1 MERWGW
7 PVATLWA
14 LVTGGTM
21 LATEER
27 RIMGKARGRPKR
39 SERDDV
45 TVKVDRTLVGKAKLI
60 ATHRG
65 IPVAEL
71 LTELLRAPLDKA
83 YAQMLRD
90 LEASQGKEP
99 GK

>member
-1 MERWGW
+1 M
-7 PVATLWA
+7 VTATGRA
-14 LVTGGTM
+14 M
-21 LATEER
+21 A
-27 RIMGKARGRPKR
+27 KGRPKR

-65 IPVAEL
+65 ISVAEL
-71 LTELLRAPLDKA
+71 LTEMLLAPVDRA

-90 LEASQGKEP
+90 LEVK
-99 GK
+99 

>member
-1 MERWGW
+1 MVTTMEH
-7 PVATLWA
+7 PAMA
-14 LVTGGTM
+14 
-21 LATEER
+21 
-27 RIMGKARGRPKR
+27 KAKGRPKR

-60 ATHRG
+60 ATHQG

-71 LTELLRAPLDKA
+71 LTELLRAPIDKA

-90 LEASQGKEP
+90 LESKGGGK
-99 GK
+99 G